1 MPAIFVRADDR
12 DLAVWP
18 DRPIRVAVLAMDP
31 LTRAGLRSELRDRP
45 RVELLDDPAEAE
57 VVVAVADAPIR
68 DLLPVSTCQLVLVAD
83 QPRPAELLAAVEH
96 GLAVLVP
103 RAEATAPR
111 LLRAIVD
118 AHRGFG
124 DVPPEQLGHLL
135 RGLSELHREIL
146 GPRDLTLAGLSYR
159 ETDVLRLLAEG
170 FDTAHIAAKLSYSDR
185 TVKNI
190 LQGVLGRLDLHN
202 RTHAVAH
209 AMRLGLI

>member
-1 MPAIFVRADDR
+1 MPATTVRADVRDR
-12 DLAVWP
+12 AVCQ
-18 DRPIRVAVLAMDP
+18 DRPIRVAVQAMDP

-45 RVELLDDPAEAE
+45 GIDLLDDQAEAQ
-57 VVVAVADAPIR
+57 VIVAVADAPSR
-68 DLLPVSTCQLVLVAD
+68 DLLTTSTCQLVLVAD

-103 RAEATAPR
+103 RAEATTPR

-118 AHRGFG
+118 AHRGLG
-124 DVPPEQLGHLL
+124 DLPPEQLGHLL
-135 RGLSELHREIL
+135 HGLAELHREVL
-146 GPRDLTLAGLSYR
+146 EPRDLTLAGLSYR
-159 ETDVLRLLAEG
+159 EADVLRLLSEG
-170 FDTAHIAAKLSYSDR
+170 FDTTQIATKLSYSDR

-209 AMRLGLI
+209 ALRLGLI